1 MFPPLV
7 PALDLELHFVLCD
20 FGALGIAYVETVPTE
35 VDRDTII
42 RNMMS
47 GEYDHPLHVIAV
59 NPAKGW
65 ARDVSEDI
73 ARALVETA
81 VRGRPIITSR
91 DRDPANLFVWGV
103 DSGSSGTP

>member
-1 MFPPLV
+1 MFSP
-7 PALDLELHFVLCD
+7 LDLDLHFVLCD
-20 FGALGIAYVETVPTE
+20 FGALGTAYAETVPTE

-73 ARALVETA
+73 ALGRNRGA
-81 VRGRPIITSR
+81 GRPIITTGHAGLCGKSAWWC
-91 DRDPANLFVWGV
+91 PG
-103 DSGSSGTP
+103 

>member
-1 MFPPLV
+1 MSVRRIVRELSLV
-7 PALDLELHFVLCD
+7 LGNC
-20 FGALGIAYVETVPTE
+20 GALGTAYEETVPTE
-35 VDRDTII
+35 VDRDNII

-81 VRGRPIITSR
+81 VRGGQSLPPGTQV
-91 DRDPANLFVWGV
+91 FVESQLGGV
-103 DSGSSGTP
+103 LAEAR

>member
-1 MFPPLV
+1 MFPRLV
-7 PALDLELHFVLCD
+7 PALDLDLHFVLCD
-20 FGALGIAYVETVPTE
+20 FGALGTAYVETVPTE

-81 VRGRPIITSR
+81 VRGGQSLPPGTQG
-91 DRDPANLFVWGV
+91 FVERKLGGV
-103 DSGSSGTP
+103 LAEAH

>member
-1 MFPPLV
+1 MFPPLD
-7 PALDLELHFVLCD
+7 LDLHFVLCD
-20 FGALGIAYVETVPTE
+20 FGALGTAYVETVPTE

-73 ARALVETA
+73 ARALVENA
-81 VRGRPIITSR
+81 VRGGQSLPPCTQSFLEWKLVGYL
-91 DRDPANLFVWGV
+91 AAAHKVGQ
-103 DSGSSGTP
+103 

>member
-1 MFPPLV
+1 MFPPVV

-20 FGALGIAYVETVPTE
+20 FGALGTACVETVPTE
-35 VDRDTII
+35 VDRATII

-47 GEYDHPLHVIAV
+47 GEYDHPLHVIAL

-73 ARALVETA
+73 ARALIETA
-81 VRGRPIITSR
+81 VRGGQSL
-91 DRDPANLFVWGV
+91 PASTQRFVE
-103 DSGSSGTP
+103 SQLGSVLPETR

>member
-7 PALDLELHFVLCD
+7 PALDLDLHFVFCD
-20 FGALGIAYVETVPTE
+20 FGALGTAYVETVPTE

-81 VRGRPIITSR
+81 VRA
-91 DRDPANLFVWGV
+91 ANHYHRARRALWKVSLAVSW
-103 DSGSSGTP
+103 